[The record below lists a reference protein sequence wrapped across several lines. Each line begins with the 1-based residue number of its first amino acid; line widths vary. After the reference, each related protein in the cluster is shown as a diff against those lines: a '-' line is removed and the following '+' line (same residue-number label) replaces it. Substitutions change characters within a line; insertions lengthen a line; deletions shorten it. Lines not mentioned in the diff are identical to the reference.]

1 MKKLTIAVSALVLF
15 GCANSDERI
24 TKKTADY
31 FNVPASEVN
40 LKHAEKNALDTYWR
54 VEINNEEY
62 ACNADDM
69 LRDLKCIPMSATH
82 N

>member
-24 TKKTADY
+24 TQKTADY
-31 FNVPASEVN
+31 FNVPLSEVN
-40 LKHAEKNALDTYWR
+40 LEHAEKNALDTYWR
-54 VEINNEEY
+54 VKINNEEY
-62 ACNADDM
+62 ACYADDM
-69 LRDLKCIPMSATH
+69 LRDLKCRALSATS